1 MEVLLFYNIYVYQV
15 IILYNLQ
22 LHMYVIYQ

>member
-22 LHMYVIYQ
+22 LHTYVIYQ